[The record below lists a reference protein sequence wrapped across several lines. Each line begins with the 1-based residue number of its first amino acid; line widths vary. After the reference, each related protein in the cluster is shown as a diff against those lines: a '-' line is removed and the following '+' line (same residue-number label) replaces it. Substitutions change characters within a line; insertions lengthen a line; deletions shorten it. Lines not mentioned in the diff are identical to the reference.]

1 MEFLDVRRP
10 RHLFEKEKGQTRVQ
24 IYKKKYLQS
33 LELSILFKEREYT
46 IFLKEREHEY
56 LV

>member
-1 MEFLDVRRP
+1 M
-10 RHLFEKEKGQTRVQ
+10 VQ